1 MRQTSVL
8 FLIILTL
15 VSYVPMAFGA
25 TPSGSCTRRDAIQA
39 LKRGKLQLVFDAE
52 KVPEPLRAQSSGA
65 LQYAGLAPGISLSYF
80 ASQNSADGELV
91 IRCLDSQGKVLT
103 YRSVERSRAVPTGTE
118 ISEEARAPLER
129 AVASL
134 LPHCLLGEDV
144 PDEVVRLACAIKV
157 PTIVDRPDSFTSGRR
172 LLFAVAKIHSDLSVG
187 ELQLRVMKV
196 SGVVFEGDRFS
207 RGECGDTPV
216 VRRVKEYVL
225 VLPEV
230 LPSACDEALR
240 SLASPESVILKG
252 SARTDPSSDVQMF
265 HVVQFCRPGG
275 SFEEFERMV
284 RGLKEPY
291 C

>member
-144 PDEVVRLACAIKV
+144 PDEVVRLA
-157 PTIVDRPDSFTSGRR
+157 
-172 LLFAVAKIHSDLSVG
+172 KIHSDLSVG